1 MIPLQK
7 SCLKEG
13 DSKTVACKNEQ
24 RVQIMSAARIT
35 GWRDPAVRKRLVP
48 IKADTEL
55 FEHFGLY
62 FEICIG
68 EGQVFY

>member
-1 MIPLQK
+1 MTPLQN

-13 DSKTVACKNEQ
+13 DSKTVSCKNEQ
-24 RVQIMSAARIT
+24 RVQIMSATEVI

-62 FEICIG
+62 F
-68 EGQVFY
+68 

>member
-1 MIPLQK
+1 
-7 SCLKEG
+7 
-13 DSKTVACKNEQ
+13 
-24 RVQIMSAARIT
+24 MSAAIIT

-55 FEHFGLY
+55 FERFGLY